1 MSETKKQFDDLV
13 ATVNENYEKHLAGNK
28 AAGTRVRVALSN
40 TMKVAKQLRVEIQEA
55 KNS

>member
-28 AAGTRVRVALSN
+28 AAGTRSRTALSSIAKLS
-40 TMKVAKQLRVEIQEA
+40 KVLRAEIQEA